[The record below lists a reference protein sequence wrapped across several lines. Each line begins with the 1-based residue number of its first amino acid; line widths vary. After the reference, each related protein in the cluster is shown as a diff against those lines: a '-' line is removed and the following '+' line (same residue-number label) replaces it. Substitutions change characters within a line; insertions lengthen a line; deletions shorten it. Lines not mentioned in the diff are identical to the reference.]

1 MQGGV
6 LGLGQRGVHGEVRLF
21 AVHGHHLGERL
32 QLKCKERKE
41 GGGGGGG
48 GLGGAEKQATGA
60 AEKSSM
66 RTDPPLPVP

>member
-32 QLKCKERKE
+32 QLKCKERKVGKRLQE
-41 GGGGGGG
+41 
-48 GLGGAEKQATGA
+48 LQNSHRRTVILCLSSNDA
-60 AEKSSM
+60 AE
-66 RTDPPLPVP
+66 LAV